1 MTASVSAEHARSGVL
16 MAIAAQVSVQMGMAV
31 AVGLIDQIGSD
42 GTAWLRLSLAGILLL
57 VAVRPKPSAFTWRTF
72 GLCIVLGG
80 VTAAITLFFMA
91 SLDRL
96 DLGTATAL
104 EFLGPLAL
112 AVIHGRGRH
121 RFLWPGL
128 AAVGVVMLSEP
139 FSGGID
145 AKGALLAVAAGIC
158 WALYILLTQRVGDEV
173 AGVSG
178 LAVSMPI
185 AGVVAT
191 VFVDNAAF
199 TKLTP
204 EILLIG
210 LGMAVLLP
218 VVPYVLELLALRRLS
233 TATFGILMSLEPA
246 FALLVGFL
254 VLDQDSGVLGVLG
267 IAAVVLAGIGAARAG
282 GREMAVPLEVG

>member
-1 MTASVSAEHARSGVL
+1 
-16 MAIAAQVSVQMGMAV
+16 
-31 AVGLIDQIGSD
+31 
-42 GTAWLRLSLAGILLL
+42 
-57 VAVRPKPSAFTWRTF
+57 
-72 GLCIVLGG
+72 
-80 VTAAITLFFMA
+80 MA

-96 DLGTATAL
+96 DLGAATAL
-104 EFLGPLAL
+104 EFLGPLAI

-128 AAVGVVMLSEP
+128 AAVGVVLLSEP

-173 AGVSG
+173 AGING

-185 AGVVAT
+185 AGVVSSF
-191 VFVDNAAF
+191 FVDTAAF
-199 TKLTP
+199 SKVTP
-204 EILLIG
+204 QILLIG

-254 VLDQDSGVLGVLG
+254 LLDQDTGLLGVVG
-267 IAAVVLAGIGAARAG
+267 IAAVVMAGIGAARAG

>member
-1 MTASVSAEHARSGVL
+1 MTAPVGADHARSGVL
-16 MAIAAQVSVQMGMAV
+16 MAIAAQVSVQMGMVV
-31 AVGLIDQIGSD
+31 AVGLIDRIGSD

-57 VAVRPKPSAFTWRTF
+57 VAVRPKPSAFTFRTF
-72 GLCIVLGG
+72 GLCVVLGV

-96 DLGTATAL
+96 DLGAATAL
-104 EFLGPLAL
+104 EFLGPLAI

-128 AAVGVVMLSEP
+128 AAVGVVLLSEP

-173 AGVSG
+173 AGING

-185 AGVVAT
+185 AGVVSSF
-191 VFVDNAAF
+191 FVDTAAF
-199 TKLTP
+199 SKVTP
-204 EILLIG
+204 QILLIG

-254 VLDQDSGVLGVLG
+254 LLDQDTGVLGVVG
-267 IAAVVLAGIGAARAG
+267 IAAVVMAGIGAARAG

>member
-1 MTASVSAEHARSGVL
+1 MTAPAGVDHARSGVL
-16 MAIAAQVSVQMGMAV
+16 MAVAAQLSVQMGMVV

-57 VAVRPKPSAFTWRTF
+57 VAVRPRPSAFTWRTF
-72 GLCIVLGG
+72 GMCVVLGA

-104 EFLGPLAL
+104 EFLGPLAI

-121 RFLWPGL
+121 RLLWPGV
-128 AAVGVVMLSEP
+128 AALGVVLLSEP

-145 AKGALLAVAAGIC
+145 PKGALLAVCAGIC
-158 WALYILLTQRVGDEV
+158 WAIYILLTQRVGDEV

-185 AGVVAT
+185 AGVVASF
-191 VFVDNAAF
+191 FVDTAAF
-199 TKLTP
+199 PKLTP
-204 EILLIG
+204 QILLIG

-218 VVPYVLELLALRRLS
+218 VVPYVLELWALRRLS

-246 FALLVGFL
+246 LALLVGFL
-254 VLDQDSGVLGVLG
+254 VLEQDSGLLGVAG